1 MEARQRLDSQKSEN
15 DGVLKVRSCPFPP
28 PPRSVRLTFLF
39 VPTLVMVQEFSLLKS
54 HNQVYKLIGPGL
66 VKQDQAEAR
75 SNVEK
80 RLEFI
85 NSEM

>member
-1 MEARQRLDSQKSEN
+1 
-15 DGVLKVRSCPFPP
+15 
-28 PPRSVRLTFLF
+28 
-39 VPTLVMVQEFSLLKS
+39 MVQEFSLLKS